1 MLWLSV
7 SLIDLMKVVHVML
20 SRVVLRVRQGL
31 GRGESVTEVC
41 PCFCLLVWFTLWV
54 LWQCPCHTAIDVGV
68 NLMDVLRSPEP
79 QFTVFRS
86 FLPGQIMFVSA
97 MTWQC
102 HLWIHQWFGPL
113 HLISMVCWLCSVPL
127 RWHSNY
133 RYCKSLELLAAKTL
147 IPFSI
152 IKTLNFWIEKPEK
165 WWWGKMQKD
174 SSWRSLSL
182 ATSLFMTGLK
192 GRTKFSL
199 VPFKSC
205 WQFSPVGDTKM
216 PFFWGHVTQLH
227 ASDKPLL

>member
-1 MLWLSV
+1 MLWLGV
-7 SLIDLMKVVHVML
+7 SLIDVMRVVHVML

-41 PCFCLLVWFTLWV
+41 PFFCLLVWFTLWV

-68 NLMDVLRSPEP
+68 KNWSMSYEVQSHSSLSSGASCQVRSCLF
-79 QFTVFRS
+79 QLVCNVT
-86 FLPGQIMFVSA
+86 
-97 MTWQC
+97 
-102 HLWIHQWFGPL
+102 FGFINDL
-113 HLISMVCWLCSVPL
+113 DLISMICWLCSVPL

-182 ATSLFMTGLK
+182 AMTSLFMTGLK

-199 VPFKSC
+199 VPFKSLVV
-205 WQFSPVGDTKM
+205 FSPVGDTKM
-216 PFFWGHVTQLH
+216 PFFWGHVTQVH